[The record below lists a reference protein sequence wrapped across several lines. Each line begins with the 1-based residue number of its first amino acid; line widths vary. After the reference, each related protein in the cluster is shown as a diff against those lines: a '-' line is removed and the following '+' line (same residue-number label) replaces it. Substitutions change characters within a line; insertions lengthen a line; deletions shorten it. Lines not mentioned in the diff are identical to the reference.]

1 MAYLSFKLI
10 KFTKSFINNARENI
24 TFCERVTW
32 KRVPYLWVNMSKQFF
47 NPFDKKSSF
56 RNLRESFISFLD
68 FPIDKIDTNLNDI
81 TELIDTNQI
90 KLNLSSENQNLKG
103 VNSPHKDNENQ
114 ITKSSSGI

>member
-1 MAYLSFKLI
+1 
-10 KFTKSFINNARENI
+10 
-24 TFCERVTW
+24 
-32 KRVPYLWVNMSKQFF
+32 MSKQFF

-90 KLNLSSENQNLKG
+90 KINLSSENQNLKG